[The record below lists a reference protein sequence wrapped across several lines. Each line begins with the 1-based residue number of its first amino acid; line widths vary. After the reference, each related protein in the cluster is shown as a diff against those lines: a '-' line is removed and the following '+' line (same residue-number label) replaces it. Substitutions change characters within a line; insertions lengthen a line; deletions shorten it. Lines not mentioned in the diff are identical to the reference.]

1 MIFNRFVQKYF
12 AAKRFL
18 FPLFLF
24 FLLASAADAQGY
36 YVTRPDPR
44 VLGHG
49 SYNVSLHLVPNGG
62 LLLGL
67 KVGFFERLQIGLT
80 YGGDN
85 IIGAGPIYLYNF
97 PGVQAKVAVLKEPE
111 LPLSLAVGF
120 DSQNSVWSEQVNQ
133 PGAYLVIGKQI
144 PVGWLE
150 FDLAMGAGYDFLT
163 QWGWRGWHL
172 YAVPSIILGDAFNI
186 TPELV
191 VYPEYGINLGMAA
204 GWQITKGTGIEFCLS
219 DMFADV
225 DPNWTRS
232 VRFQLTQEF

>member
-1 MIFNRFVQKYF
+1 MFFNRFVQKNH
-12 AAKRFL
+12 AAKRL
-18 FPLFLF
+18 LF
-24 FLLASAADAQGY
+24 FAIFFFCSASAAFGQDY

-80 YGGDN
+80 YGGSN
-85 IIGAGPIYLYNF
+85 IIGAGDIDLYSF
-97 PGVQAKVAVLKEPE
+97 PGVQAKVAILKEPE

-133 PGAYLVIGKQI
+133 PGAYLVLGKEI
-144 PVGWLE
+144 PLGWLA
-150 FDLAMGAGYDFLT
+150 FDLAFGAGYDFLN
-163 QWGWRGWHL
+163 QWGWRGWHV
-172 YAVPSIILGDAFNI
+172 YAAPSIILGQAFNI

-191 VYPEYGINLGMAA
+191 VYPEYGINLGMSA

-219 DMFADV
+219 DMFAET